1 MRNYWLHINPKEAV
15 VIADQIEREVLIE
28 APVEAV
34 WSAITEPEQ
43 IIQWFTDE
51 AELDARPGGEGRLKW
66 DKRAGRSGGWETRVS
81 VVSVDPPRS
90 LAWRWTHPDGV
101 SADEANSLLV
111 EFTLMPDG
119 DFTRLRLVESGLSGI
134 DWDEERK
141 RAYFDDHSQGW
152 THFGEQLGEFVASGV
167 SAAR

>member
-1 MRNYWLHINPKEAV
+1 M
-15 VIADQIEREVLIE
+15 IADQIEREILIE

-34 WSAITEPEQ
+34 WSAITDPDQ
-43 IIQWFTDE
+43 IVQWFTDE
-51 AELDARPGGEGRLKW
+51 AELDLRPGGEGRLKW
-66 DKRAGRSGGWETRVS
+66 TERAGKAGPSESRVS

-90 LAWRWTHPDGV
+90 LAWRWVHPEGV
-101 SADEANSLLV
+101 EADETNSTLV

-119 DFTRLRLVESGLSGI
+119 DATRLRLVESGLSGV

-141 RAYFDDHSQGW
+141 RAFFDDHSQGW
-152 THFGEQLGEFVASGV
+152 SALGGRLSEYVASRV